1 MLLPSTIKITYYSWK
16 QRQANSNSTFLFSF
30 NAKRKE
36 VEWNWIGPE
45 QQTNSL
51 LLHWFHSTPWNQLKK
66 RSLSLWSSKPAK
78 QANQLSSSLSF
89 FDWKEERV
97 MGACFVVAAGP
108 PSLKIKDFF
117 IPKKSKIFKL
127 RPPHP
132 AVKPINSINWIM
144 AGGPSSSTNTFNPFF
159 PLGRKE
165 WNWIVCCCWSGPFN
179 LALQLLNK
187 SISRCSIALLFNN

>member
-1 MLLPSTIKITYYSWK
+1 MGLRPITH
-16 QRQANSNSTFLFSF
+16 LFS
-30 NAKRKE
+30 NK
-36 VEWNWIGPE
+36 
-45 QQTNSL
+45 
-51 LLHWFHSTPWNQLKK
+51 
-66 RSLSLWSSKPAK
+66 KPAAPREETNLTARLGAAIERAGRAAL
-78 QANQLSSSLSF
+78 QQLSS
-89 FDWKEERV
+89 
-97 MGACFVVAAGP
+97 P
-108 PSLKIKDFF
+108 PSIKQMSLLCLMRERRKSWLVELRG
-117 IPKKSKIFKL
+117 PLHWKSKIFKL

>member
-1 MLLPSTIKITYYSWK
+1 MFYCAAIIIKVNGAIEFVEINWRMKLMKQMKSDAGWPAQENSPTIQFHQSLMKIDWELNVLLFPRRAAL
-16 QRQANSNSTFLFSF
+16 Q
-30 NAKRKE
+30 
-36 VEWNWIGPE
+36 
-45 QQTNSL
+45 
-51 LLHWFHSTPWNQLKK
+51 
-66 RSLSLWSSKPAK
+66 
-78 QANQLSSSLSF
+78 QLSS
-89 FDWKEERV
+89 
-97 MGACFVVAAGP
+97 P
-108 PSLKIKDFF
+108 PSIKQMSLLCLMRERRKSWLVELRG
-117 IPKKSKIFKL
+117 PLHWKSKIFKL